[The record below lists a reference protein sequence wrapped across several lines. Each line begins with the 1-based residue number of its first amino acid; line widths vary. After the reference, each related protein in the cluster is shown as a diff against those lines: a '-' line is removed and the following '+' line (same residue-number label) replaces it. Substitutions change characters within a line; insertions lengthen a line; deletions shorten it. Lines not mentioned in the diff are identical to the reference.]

1 MAVEPYENLIKVIRS
16 LEPQDQEELV
26 RRVKEMV
33 GSSTI
38 EAFTA
43 FIATQVNREIFVNLI
58 REFTKEKGG

>member
-1 MAVEPYENLIKVIRS
+1 MTVEPYDNLIKVVRS
-16 LEPQDQEELV
+16 LEPKDQEELV

-38 EAFTA
+38 EALTA
-43 FIATQVNREIFVNLI
+43 FIATQVNREVFVHLI